1 MDEKEFD
8 SINILPLVD
17 VVLVLLTIVLT
28 TATFVAR
35 GLIPVELPAVER
47 GATAHENQ
55 ERILVE
61 ITPDGRVFVD
71 SVAAE
76 LPALGN
82 RLQAVPRDRAIVIR
96 ADKKLALEFFV
107 RVLGMLKK
115 DGFQNISL
123 QTEEKT

>member
-47 GATAHENQ
+47 GATAHESND
-55 ERILVE
+55 RTLVE
-61 ITPDGRVFVD
+61 ILPDGHIFVD
-71 SVAAE
+71 SVAVE
-76 LPALGN
+76 LPTLGS
-82 RLQAVPRDRAIVIR
+82 RLQSVRRDRAIVIR

-107 RVLGMLKK
+107 RVLGTLKK

-123 QTEEKT
+123 QTDEK